1 MEKFVAAA
9 QKNFKSLLN
18 AEGPSA
24 ETLLKKKEY
33 LWSQQL
39 KLWSCLE
46 QLYPLHKN
54 YPYSEFFWSAF
65 SHIGTKYGDLLC
77 KFPYSDRMQENTDQ
91 KNSKYRHL

>member
-24 ETLLKKKEY
+24 ETLLKKKVY

-39 KLWSCLE
+39 KL
-46 QLYPLHKN
+46 
-54 YPYSEFFWSAF
+54 
-65 SHIGTKYGDLLC
+65 
-77 KFPYSDRMQENTDQ
+77 
-91 KNSKYRHL
+91 